1 MENILYADTSIVF
14 SEVPDE
20 ITLAIN
26 IAGCPIRCPDC
37 HSKYLWKNKGIL
49 FTTDELEKLIRKNEG
64 ITCIALMGGD
74 SNHQYIE
81 YLFEWIKRTYKNL
94 LTAWYSGK
102 SSFDEIPKTIIEWL
116 DYLKLGPYIKE
127 YGDLKS
133 KTTNQRFYKIIHTS
147 SMNMETQKMEYFNIP
162 SDITFKFWKS

>member
-26 IAGCPIRCPDC
+26 IAGCPIHCPDC
-37 HSKYLWKNKGIL
+37 HSKYLWKNKGSL
-49 FTTDELEKLIRKNEG
+49 LTVDELKKLIEKNRG

-74 SNHQYIE
+74 SNHQYME
-81 YLFEWIKRTYKNL
+81 YLFEWIRRNYSAL
-94 LTAWYSGK
+94 HIAWYSGK
-102 SSFDEIPKTIIEWL
+102 SSFLDIPENVTRWL

-127 YGDLKS
+127 CGDLKC
-133 KTTNQRFYKIIHTS
+133 KTTNQKFYKIIHTG
-147 SMNMETQKMEYFNIP
+147 SMNMETLKMEYFHLI
-162 SDITFKFWKS
+162 SDITFKFWK